1 MKIFLLAI
9 FASINAF
16 ASNSIIAIINDEVIT
31 MNAVNSEMKLEFN
44 SKQKLQVVNKY
55 INNKLQLE
63 KAAKLGIEPKDSAVK
78 SALDNIAT
86 QNNLSAIQL
95 QALPQ
100 FDTLVNDIK
109 DSLVLNA
116 LKQIITKD
124 VKVVVTESE
133 LNKAVKSN
141 PGSGDLHSQIKIAQ
155 IAIASIDK
163 TDSLVKSEEE
173 LIQDFLLELTGKIKA
188 GESFSALAKLH
199 SQDPSYKN
207 GGISPWLDKQRLPD
221 AFLNVVNKL
230 KANEISEP
238 FFAAKGWRILKV
250 VDTRKVNK
258 HIDAVKAALVRQK
271 QNIYF
276 KDWVKKLREEAY
288 IEIFDHKL

>member
-1 MKIFLLAI
+1 MKIFFLLL
-9 FASINAF
+9 FTSINTF
-16 ASNSIIAIINDEVIT
+16 ASNSIIAIVNDEIIT
-31 MNAVNSEMKLEFN
+31 FNSIASDINSEFN
-44 SKQKLQVVNKY
+44 TEQKLKVVNKH
-55 INNKLQLE
+55 IDTKLQLK
-63 KAAKLGIEPKDSAVK
+63 KAEKLGIEPKPSAVN
-78 SALDNIAT
+78 SALNNIAE
-86 QNNLSAIQL
+86 QNNLTATQL
-95 QALPQ
+95 QSSPQ
-100 FDTLVNDIK
+100 FNTLINDIK
-109 DSLVLNA
+109 TSLILNI

-124 VKVVVTESE
+124 VNIVISKNE
-133 LNKAVKSN
+133 LDKALISN
-141 PGSGDLHSQIKIAQ
+141 PSNKKLDEQVKIAQ

-173 LIQDFLLELTGKIKA
+173 LIQDFLLELTSKIKT

-207 GGISPWLDKQRLPD
+207 GGASPWLDKQRLPD

-230 KANEISEP
+230 KVNEISEP